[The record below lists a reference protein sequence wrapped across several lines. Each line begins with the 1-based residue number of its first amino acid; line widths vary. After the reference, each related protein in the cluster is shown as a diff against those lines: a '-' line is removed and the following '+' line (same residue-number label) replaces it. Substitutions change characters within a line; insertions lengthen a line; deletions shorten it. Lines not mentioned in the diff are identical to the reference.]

1 MSLDFE
7 LVGRRIHDIRK
18 LLRMTQS
25 ELAALLGIN
34 NVTLSGYE
42 TGKHDPKS
50 ATLVQIA
57 KICNTTTD
65 FLLGREEKPAPQQE
79 DILYISRPTGNVSTD
94 ELRKQLHDLIDQM
107 EDEDLRL
114 MSGLMVKFKRD

>member
-1 MSLDFE
+1 MMF
-7 LVGRRIHDIRK
+7 RIKEAREAAG
-18 LLRMTQS
+18 MTQA
-25 ELAALLGIN
+25 ELAEQLGIN

-65 FLLGREEKPAPQQE
+65 FLLGRVLSEEKHHK
-79 DILYISRPTGNVSTD
+79 DVLYISRPSGNPTTD
-94 ELRKQLHDLIDQM
+94 ELRKRLHDMIDQLD
-107 EDEDLRL
+107 DEDLETLSNVTIRFTR
-114 MSGLMVKFKRD
+114 K

>member
-1 MSLDFE
+1 MTF
-7 LVGRRIHDIRK
+7 RIREA
-18 LLRMTQS
+18 REAAGMTQS

-65 FLLGREEKPAPQQE
+65 FLLGREQRSDHA
-79 DILYISRPTGNVSTD
+79 DILYISRPTGNESTD

-107 EDEDLRL
+107 DDEDLRL

>member
-1 MSLDFE
+1 MKF
-7 LVGRRIHDIRK
+7 RIREA
-18 LLRMTQS
+18 REAAGMTQS

-79 DILYISRPTGNVSTD
+79 DILYISRPTGDQSTD
-94 ELRKQLHDLIDQM
+94 DLRKQLHDLIDQL
-107 EDEDLRL
+107 EDEDLRDL
-114 MSGLMVKFKRD
+114 CTVAIRFKRS

>member
-1 MSLDFE
+1 MIF
-7 LVGRRIHDIRK
+7 RIREA
-18 LLRMTQS
+18 REAAGMTQA

-65 FLLGREEKPAPQQE
+65 FLLGREIKATQDQPE
-79 DILYISRPTGNVSTD
+79 DILYISRPTGDQSTD
-94 ELRKQLHDLIDQM
+94 DLRKQLHDLIDQM
-107 EDEDLRL
+107 DDEDLRDL
-114 MSGLMVKFKRD
+114 CTVAIRFKRP